1 MAAFDTASPA
11 SSISGT
17 QSEPRSTLSRRQRP
31 PDIDIT
37 AAMQNRIPLR
47 ATKESRSGKRESR
60 LGFRSIF
67 ARHRGSSDGDEIRAA
82 RNVARAGKRDSIT
95 VDRDGNP
102 SYGLRPTA
110 AQSETHLAPMSAD
123 GPFLRPR
130 TSTIK
135 SPTFMAPR
143 SPLGPAGKRRGSL
156 ATWDPVP
163 LFQAY
168 PQAVR
173 TATLPAC
180 VQADS
185 LLRAHQKRELINNSN
200 INHPDLGDQK
210 ALFVDMARKK
220 HRRNSSSVKL
230 DWTTKLYVLVTSGYL
245 LQYSGDGTH
254 DRLPEKVIQLCK
266 DSAAFAS
273 DIIPGKHWVLQV
285 SSVFEEGA
293 LTSQDT
299 RSLFGKFGMREKE
312 KRLASDILMVFEN
325 VDDMED
331 WMSFLRREIESLGG
345 KRPVTETGAPK
356 EHVQHTP
363 LRTHSS
369 QRALVVRDPHRFGSV
384 TSPET
389 RWDAP
394 VALDEPEMHIDA
406 TMTELPL
413 DRSFDDNS
421 TTNSFVSQD
430 GRQLDGLRDSS
441 NRYSFTSAA
450 RTIVTSD
457 SSPSNSPIRDS
468 FGSLISNSDEP
479 TPLAEETEIRRRPN
493 AAEIED
499 RRQSYRTNNMV
510 HDISASPAHRAH
522 SSLSSI
528 QEPPNFSLPYA
539 GTRRRSATHDAVHV
553 HNAHG
558 ASGRPPRRMRRP
570 PPSALGLSRPLSI
583 VADTPSPSKLS
594 PTPRSPLKTD
604 DSTGASQRPT
614 SPSMFAG
621 WTPGNAKPEYDLSSR
636 ASSRGSLRTSYQV
649 SVHNSPRKYA
659 SMTTLRPAADDSVWG
674 EAPKFDLPIHA
685 AFSRP
690 ALRDGAE
697 DPAGIPRSMS
707 SMGTYESSG
716 RSRSPI
722 IRAAAAKKR
731 ASMCSLPSVKVSPRH
746 RSVSMFPTTATSRHR
761 DLSADG
767 RTPSPPSPSPS
778 PHRGPKRGSAMTIP
792 GYAGQKR
799 SRPSSPRTNN
809 NNNITLINRRS
820 LPQMPHLHPQQNSPL
835 LPPPAPPPTKAL
847 PPIPP
852 QARKRRSS
860 SIPPRMG
867 MRTPATLVGGEI

>member
-1 MAAFDTASPA
+1 MADSDIA
-11 SSISGT
+11 SSASNTSGGS
-17 QSEPRSTLSRRQRP
+17 SEARTTLSRRQRP

-37 AAMQNRIPLR
+37 AAMGNRIPLR
-47 ATKESRSGKRESR
+47 AEKEARSGRRESR

-67 ARHRGSSDGDEIRAA
+67 ARHRGSGEADEIKAA
-82 RNVARAGKRDSIT
+82 RNIARAGKRESVT
-95 VDRDGNP
+95 AEKDGSP
-102 SYGLRPTA
+102 QYALRPIA
-110 AQSETHLAPMSAD
+110 VQSETHLAPVSAD
-123 GPFLRPR
+123 GPLLRPR

-143 SPLGPAGKRRGSL
+143 SPMGPTSKRRGSL

-180 VQADS
+180 IQADS
-185 LLRAHQKRELINNSN
+185 LLRAHHKREMINNTN

-220 HRRNSSSVKL
+220 HRRNSSSFKL

-285 SSVFEEGA
+285 SSVFEEG
-293 LTSQDT
+293 TVMSQDT

-312 KRLASDILMVFEN
+312 KRQASDILMVFEN
-325 VDDMED
+325 VGDMED

-356 EHVQHTP
+356 EPVE
-363 LRTHSS
+363 HSQLKSQPS
-369 QRALVVRDPHRFGSV
+369 QRALVVRDPYRFAPAV

-389 RWDAP
+389 RWDTSITF
-394 VALDEPEMHIDA
+394 DEPELHLDA
-406 TMTELPL
+406 TLTELPL

-421 TTNSFVSQD
+421 TTNSIVSQD

-479 TPLAEETEIRRRPN
+479 TPLAETTEIRRRPN

-499 RRQSYRTNNMV
+499 RRQSYRTSNVV
-510 HDISASPAHRAH
+510 HDMNAGPAPHRTHA
-522 SSLSSI
+522 SLSSI

-539 GTRRRSATHDAVHV
+539 GARRRSSTQDAVHV
-553 HNAHG
+553 HNSHG

-604 DSTGASQRPT
+604 DSNGLSQRPN
-614 SPSMFAG
+614 SPSMFTNWMAG
-621 WTPGNAKPEYDLSSR
+621 DPKPEYDLSSR
-636 ASSRGSLRTSYQV
+636 ASSRGSMRTSYQV

-659 SMTTLRPAADDSVWG
+659 SMHTLRPADDSVWG
-674 EAPKFDLPIHA
+674 ETPKFDLPIHA
-685 AFSRP
+685 ALSGSSLFDR
-690 ALRDGAE
+690 AE
-697 DPAGIPRSMS
+697 AAAEIPRSMS
-707 SMGTYESSG
+707 SMDSYETSG

-722 IRAAAAKKR
+722 IRAAAAQKR
-731 ASMCSLPSVKVSPRH
+731 ASMCSLPSAKSSPRH
-746 RSVSMFPTTATSRHR
+746 RSVSMFPTTSRHR
-761 DLSADG
+761 GSALSYRDEG
-767 RTPSPPSPSPS
+767 NRSRDKSPSPQ
-778 PHRGPKRGSAMTIP
+778 RGPRRGSAMTIP
-792 GYAGQKR
+792 GHTQKQSGR
-799 SRPSSPRTNN
+799 STKLN
-809 NNNITLINRRS
+809 NRRS
-820 LPQMPHLHPQQNSPL
+820 LPQMPHAHAQNSPL

-847 PPIPP
+847 PPIP
-852 QARKRRSS
+852 QAKKKRRSS
-860 SIPPRMG
+860 SIPPNVG
-867 MRTPATLVGGEI
+867 MRNSATLVGGEI

>member
-1 MAAFDTASPA
+1 MADFDTASPA
-11 SSISGT
+11 SSSST
-17 QSEPRSTLSRRQRP
+17 SATSVEPRTTISRRQRP

-37 AAMQNRIPLR
+37 AAMGNRIPLR
-47 ATKESRSGKRESR
+47 PTKEARSSKRESR

-67 ARHRGSSDGDEIRAA
+67 ARHRGSGEADEVKAA
-82 RNVARAGKRDSIT
+82 RNVARAGKRESLTADK
-95 VDRDGNP
+95 DGSP
-102 SYGLRPTA
+102 PYALRPTA
-110 AQSETHLAPMSAD
+110 VQSETHLAPMSAD
-123 GPFLRPR
+123 GPQLRPR

-143 SPLGPAGKRRGSL
+143 SPLGPSGKRRGSL

-293 LTSQDT
+293 LVSQDT

-356 EHVQHTP
+356 EPVEHIQLKSQP
-363 LRTHSS
+363 S
-369 QRALVVRDPHRFGSV
+369 QRALVVRDPHRFVPAV
-384 TSPET
+384 TSPES
-389 RWDAP
+389 RWDAS
-394 VALDEPEMHIDA
+394 VTFDEPELHLDA
-406 TMTELPL
+406 TLTEMLP

-499 RRQSYRTNNMV
+499 RRQSYRTSNMV
-510 HDISASPAHRAH
+510 HDISAGQTPHRAH

-528 QEPPNFSLPYA
+528 QEPPNFSLPYS
-539 GTRRRSATHDAVHV
+539 GTRRRSATQDAVHV
-553 HNAHG
+553 HNAHS

-594 PTPRSPLKTD
+594 PSPRSPLKTD
-604 DSTGASQRPT
+604 DSTNISERPN
-614 SPSMFAG
+614 SPSMFTG
-621 WTPGNAKPEYDLSSR
+621 WTSGNAKPEYDLSSR

-659 SMTTLRPAADDSVWG
+659 SMQTLRPTDNSVWG
-674 EAPKFDLPIHA
+674 ETPKFDLPIHA
-685 AFSRP
+685 AFSGSS
-690 ALRDGAE
+690 LRDRADEAAE
-697 DPAGIPRSMS
+697 IPRSMS
-707 SMGTYESSG
+707 SMDNYESSS

-722 IRAAAAKKR
+722 IRAAAAQKR
-731 ASMCSLPSVKVSPRH
+731 ASMCSLPSAKVSPRH
-746 RSVSMFPTTATSRHR
+746 RSVSMFPTTSRHR
-761 DLSADG
+761 GTGHSSHTESRAI
-767 RTPSPPSPSPS
+767 SPSPR
-778 PHRGPKRGSAMTIP
+778 RGPHRGSAMTIP
-792 GYAGQKR
+792 GHGQK
-799 SRPSSPRTNN
+799 SSGSSSPRSSSILN
-809 NNNITLINRRS
+809 NRRS
-820 LPQMPHLHPQQNSPL
+820 LPQMPHLQGQNSPL

-867 MRTPATLVGGEI
+867 MRTPVTMVGGEI

>member
-1 MAAFDTASPA
+1 MADFETASPA
-11 SSISGT
+11 SSAST
-17 QSEPRSTLSRRQRP
+17 TSSEPRTTISRRQRP

-37 AAMQNRIPLR
+37 AAMENRIPLR
-47 ATKESRSGKRESR
+47 PSKEARSGKRESR

-67 ARHRGSSDGDEIRAA
+67 ARHRGTGEADEIKAA
-82 RNVARAGKRDSIT
+82 RNVARAGKRESMSA
-95 VDRDGNP
+95 DRDGN
-102 SYGLRPTA
+102 STYGLRPTA
-110 AQSETHLAPMSAD
+110 VQSETHLAPLSAD
-123 GPFLRPR
+123 GPILRPR

-143 SPLGPAGKRRGSL
+143 SPLGPTSKRRGSL

-173 TATLPAC
+173 SATLPAC
-180 VQADS
+180 TQADS

-285 SSVFEEGA
+285 SSVFEDGA
-293 LTSQDT
+293 ITSQDT

-356 EHVQHTP
+356 EPVEHTQLKSQP
-363 LRTHSS
+363 S
-369 QRALVVRDPHRFGSV
+369 QRALVVRDPYRFAPTV
-384 TSPET
+384 TSPEA
-389 RWDAP
+389 RWDAT
-394 VALDEPEMHIDA
+394 VAFDEPELHLDA
-406 TMTELPL
+406 TLTELLP

-468 FGSLISNSDEP
+468 FGSLISSSDEP

-499 RRQSYRTNNMV
+499 RRQSYRTSNMV
-510 HDISASPAHRAH
+510 HDINAAPAPHRAH

-528 QEPPNFSLPYA
+528 QEPPNFSLPYS
-539 GTRRRSATHDAVHV
+539 GTRRRSATQDSVHV
-553 HNAHG
+553 HTAHG

-594 PTPRSPLKTD
+594 PPPQSPLKTD
-604 DSTGASQRPT
+604 DSTSISQRPN

-621 WTPGNAKPEYDLSSR
+621 WTAGNTKPEYDLASR
-636 ASSRGSLRTSYQV
+636 ASSRGSMRTSYQV

-659 SMTTLRPAADDSVWG
+659 SMQTLRSTNDPVFG
-674 EAPKFDLPIHA
+674 ETPKFDLPIHA
-685 AFSRP
+685 AFSGTS
-690 ALRDGAE
+690 LRDRAE
-697 DPAGIPRSMS
+697 EAAEIPRSMS
-707 SMGTYESSG
+707 SMDTYETSG

-722 IRAAAAKKR
+722 IRAAAAQKR
-731 ASMCSLPSVKVSPRH
+731 ASMCSLPSGKVSPRH
-746 RSVSMFPTTATSRHR
+746 RSVSMFPTTSRHR
-761 DLSADG
+761 ATGQSSHRDEITTEG
-767 RTPSPPSPSPS
+767 RATSPS
-778 PHRGPKRGSAMTIP
+778 PHRGPRRGSAMTIP
-792 GYAGQKR
+792 GHGQKQ
-799 SRPSSPRTNN
+799 SGSSSPRSSSILN
-809 NNNITLINRRS
+809 NRRS
-820 LPQMPHLHPQQNSPL
+820 LPQMPHAHAQNSPL

-847 PPIPP
+847 PPIP

-860 SIPPRMG
+860 SIPPRIG
-867 MRTPATLVGGEI
+867 MRTPATMVGGEI

>member
-1 MAAFDTASPA
+1 M
-11 SSISGT
+11 
-17 QSEPRSTLSRRQRP
+17 E
-31 PDIDIT
+31 
-37 AAMQNRIPLR
+37 NRTPLR
-47 ATKESRSGKRESR
+47 PTKESRSGKREPR

-67 ARHRGSSDGDEIRAA
+67 ARHRGSSEGDEIRAA
-82 RNVARAGKRDSIT
+82 RNVARAGKRDST
-95 VDRDGNP
+95 TLDKDGNP

-110 AQSETHLAPMSAD
+110 AQSETQIAPLSAD
-123 GPFLRPR
+123 GPLPRPR
-130 TSTIK
+130 SSTIK
-135 SPTFMAPR
+135 SPNFMAPR
-143 SPLGPAGKRRGSL
+143 SPLGPPSKRRGSL

-173 TATLPAC
+173 TANLPAC

-185 LLRAHQKRELINNSN
+185 LLRAHQKREMINNSS

-210 ALFVDMARKK
+210 ALFADMARKK
-220 HRRNSSSVKL
+220 HRRNSLSVKL

-266 DSAAFAS
+266 HSAAFAS

-285 SSVFEEGA
+285 SSVFEDGA
-293 LTSQDT
+293 LASPDT
-299 RSLFGKFGMREKE
+299 RSLFGKFGMRERE
-312 KRLASDILMVFEN
+312 KRVASDILMVFEN

-331 WMSFLRREIESLGG
+331 WMSLLRREIEALGG

-356 EHVQHTP
+356 EHVEHTP
-363 LRTHSS
+363 LKSHPS
-369 QRALVVRDPHRFGSV
+369 QRALVVRDPHRFGPVS
-384 TSPET
+384 SPET

-394 VALDEPEMHIDA
+394 AAFDEPELHIEA
-406 TMTELPL
+406 TLTELPL

-430 GRQLDGLRDSS
+430 GRQLDCLRDSS

-479 TPLAEETEIRRRPN
+479 TPLAEEVEIRRRPN

-510 HDISASPAHRAH
+510 HDISAGPVSHRAH

-528 QEPPNFSLPYA
+528 QEPPNFSLPYS
-539 GTRRRSATHDAVHV
+539 GTRRRSATQDAIHV

-594 PTPRSPLKTD
+594 PTSRNPLETD

-621 WTPGNAKPEYDLSSR
+621 WTPGNAKPEYDLSSP
-636 ASSRGSLRTSYQV
+636 ASSCGSLRTSYQV

-659 SMTTLRPAADDSVWG
+659 SMNTLRPVDDAVWAG
-674 EAPKFDLPIHA
+674 ALEFDLPIRGA
-685 AFSRP
+685 LSGSS
-690 ALRDGAE
+690 LRDVAE

-707 SMGTYESSG
+707 SMDTYESSG

-722 IRAAAAKKR
+722 IRAAAAQKR
-731 ASMCSLPSVKVSPRH
+731 ASMCSLPSMKMSPRH
-746 RSVSMFPTTATSRHR
+746 RSVSMFPTTSRHR
-761 DLSADG
+761 DLAADI
-767 RTPSPPSPSPS
+767 RAASPS
-778 PHRGPKRGSAMTIP
+778 PHLGPKRASAMTIP
-792 GYAGQKR
+792 GYAGQKQPR
-799 SRPSSPRTNN
+799 SMSPRTSNTILN
-809 NNNITLINRRS
+809 NRRS
-820 LPQMPHLHPQQNSPL
+820 LPQMPHLHPQNSPL
-835 LPPPAPPPTKAL
+835 LPPPVPPPTKAL
-847 PPIPP
+847 PPIP
-852 QARKRRSS
+852 QARKTRSS

-867 MRTPATLVGGEI
+867 IRTPATLVGGAV

>member
-1 MAAFDTASPA
+1 MADFDTASPA

-17 QSEPRSTLSRRQRP
+17 QSEPRPTLSRRQRP

-37 AAMQNRIPLR
+37 AAMENRIPLR
-47 ATKESRSGKRESR
+47 ATKETRSGKRESR

-67 ARHRGSSDGDEIRAA
+67 ARHRGSGEADEIRAA
-82 RNVARAGKRDSIT
+82 RNVARAGKRESIT
-95 VDRDGNP
+95 VDKDGNP

-110 AQSETHLAPMSAD
+110 VQSETHLAPLSAD
-123 GPFLRPR
+123 GPVLRPR

-143 SPLGPAGKRRGSL
+143 SPLGPSGKRRGSL

-293 LTSQDT
+293 LVSQDT

-356 EHVQHTP
+356 EPVEHTP
-363 LRTHSS
+363 LKTHSS
-369 QRALVVRDPHRFGSV
+369 QRALVVRDPHRFGPAV

-389 RWDAP
+389 RWDAS
-394 VALDEPEMHIDA
+394 AAFDEPELHLDA
-406 TMTELPL
+406 TLTELPL

-499 RRQSYRTNNMV
+499 RRQSYRTSNMV
-510 HDISASPAHRAH
+510 HDISAGPVAHRAH

-528 QEPPNFSLPYA
+528 QEPPNFSLPYS
-539 GTRRRSATHDAVHV
+539 GTRRRSATQDPVHV

-594 PTPRSPLKTD
+594 PPPQSPLKSD
-604 DSTGASQRPT
+604 DSASVSQRPT

-636 ASSRGSLRTSYQV
+636 ASSRGSMRTSYQV

-659 SMTTLRPAADDSVWG
+659 SMHTLRPAADDSVWG
-674 EAPKFDLPIHA
+674 ETPKFDLPIHT
-685 AFSRP
+685 AFSGSS
-690 ALRDGAE
+690 LRDRAD
-697 DPAGIPRSMS
+697 DPAEIPRSMS
-707 SMGTYESSG
+707 SMDTYETSG

-722 IRAAAAKKR
+722 IRAAAAQKR
-731 ASMCSLPSVKVSPRH
+731 ASMCSLPSAKVSPRH
-746 RSVSMFPTTATSRHR
+746 RSVSMFPTTSRHR
-761 DLSADG
+761 MTELATEG
-767 RTPSPPSPSPS
+767 RAASPS
-778 PHRGPKRGSAMTIP
+778 PHRRPQRGSAMTIP
-792 GYAGQKR
+792 GHKGQKH
-799 SRPSSPRTNN
+799 SRPCSPRSSPGVLN
-809 NNNITLINRRS
+809 NRRS
-820 LPQMPHLHPQQNSPL
+820 LPQMPHMHSQNSPL

-847 PPIPP
+847 PPIP

>member
-1 MAAFDTASPA
+1 MPEFDIASPA
-11 SSISGT
+11 SSTSGSS
-17 QSEPRSTLSRRQRP
+17 SEARTTVSRRQRP
-31 PDIDIT
+31 PDLDIT
-37 AAMQNRIPLR
+37 AAMENRIPLR
-47 ATKESRSGKRESR
+47 AEKEVRSGRRESR

-67 ARHRGSSDGDEIRAA
+67 ARHRGSSEPDELKAA
-82 RNVARAGKRDSIT
+82 RNVARAGKRESLSADK
-95 VDRDGNP
+95 DGSP

-110 AQSETHLAPMSAD
+110 AHSETYLAPASAD

-135 SPTFMAPR
+135 SPPFMAPR
-143 SPLGPAGKRRGSL
+143 SPLGPNGKRRGSL

-180 VQADS
+180 MQADS
-185 LLRAHQKRELINNSN
+185 LLRAHYKREIINNSN

-210 ALFVDMARKK
+210 ALFADMARKK
-220 HRRNSSSVKL
+220 HRRNSSSIKL
-230 DWTTKLYVLVTSGYL
+230 DWTSKLYVLVTSGYL

-293 LTSQDT
+293 IVSQDT

-312 KRLASDILMVFEN
+312 KRQASDILMVFEN

-356 EHVQHTP
+356 EPVEPSKLKAQP
-363 LRTHSS
+363 S
-369 QRALVVRDPHRFGSV
+369 QRAIVVRDPFRFV
-384 TSPET
+384 PALTSPET
-389 RWDAP
+389 RWDASITF
-394 VALDEPEMHIDA
+394 DEPELHLDA
-406 TMTELPL
+406 TLTELLP

-457 SSPSNSPIRDS
+457 SSPSNSPLRDS

-479 TPLAEETEIRRRPN
+479 TPLAEEMEIRRRPN

-499 RRQSYRTNNMV
+499 RRQSYRTSNVV
-510 HDISASPAHRAH
+510 HDMNAIPTPHKAH

-528 QEPPNFSLPYA
+528 QEPPNFSLPYSGA
-539 GTRRRSATHDAVHV
+539 RRRSATQDYVHV

-558 ASGRPPRRMRRP
+558 TSGRPPRRMRRP

-604 DSTGASQRPT
+604 DSAGVSPRPN
-614 SPSMFAG
+614 SPSMFTSWSAG
-621 WTPGNAKPEYDLSSR
+621 NNKPEYDLSSR
-636 ASSRGSLRTSYQV
+636 ASSRGSMRTSYQV

-659 SMTTLRPAADDSVWG
+659 SMHTLRPTDDSLWA
-674 EAPKFDLPIHA
+674 ETPKADLPTHVALSGSSLLDRADA
-685 AFSRP
+685 A
-690 ALRDGAE
+690 AE
-697 DPAGIPRSMS
+697 IPRSMS
-707 SMGTYESSG
+707 SLDNYESSG

-722 IRAAAAKKR
+722 IRAAAAQKR
-731 ASMCSLPSVKVSPRH
+731 ASMCSLPSAMDSPRH
-746 RSVSMFPTTATSRHR
+746 RSVSMFPTTSRRRAH
-761 DLSADG
+761 
-767 RTPSPPSPSPS
+767 TPSYRDEATERRARSPSPE
-778 PHRGPKRGSAMTIP
+778 RGPRRGSAMTIP
-792 GYAGQKR
+792 GHGQKQ
-799 SRPSSPRTNN
+799 SGPSAK
-809 NNNITLINRRS
+809 LINRRS
-820 LPQMPHLHPQQNSPL
+820 LPQMPHAQPQNSPL

-847 PPIPP
+847 PPIP

-867 MRTPATLVGGEI
+867 MRDHATLVV

>member
-1 MAAFDTASPA
+1 MDFDTASPT
-11 SSISGT
+11 SSSSAT
-17 QSEPRSTLSRRQRP
+17 SSEPRTTISRRQRP

-37 AAMQNRIPLR
+37 AAMENRIPLR
-47 ATKESRSGKRESR
+47 ATKEARSSKRESR

-67 ARHRGSSDGDEIRAA
+67 ARHRGSGEADEIKAA
-82 RNVARAGKRDSIT
+82 RNVARAGKRESMT
-95 VDRDGNP
+95 VDKDGSP
-102 SYGLRPTA
+102 PYALRPTA
-110 AQSETHLAPMSAD
+110 VQSETHLAPVSAD

-143 SPLGPAGKRRGSL
+143 SPLGPTTKRRGSL

-285 SSVFEEGA
+285 SSVFEDGA
-293 LTSQDT
+293 VVSQDT

-356 EHVQHTP
+356 EPVEHTQLKSQP
-363 LRTHSS
+363 S
-369 QRALVVRDPHRFGSV
+369 QRALVVRDPYKFVPAV
-384 TSPET
+384 TSPES
-389 RWDAP
+389 RWDAS
-394 VALDEPEMHIDA
+394 VAFDEPELHLDA
-406 TMTELPL
+406 TLTELLP

-499 RRQSYRTNNMV
+499 RRQSYRTSNMV
-510 HDISASPAHRAH
+510 HDISAGQPPHKAH

-528 QEPPNFSLPYA
+528 QEPPNFSLPYS
-539 GTRRRSATHDAVHV
+539 GTRRRSATQDSVHV

-558 ASGRPPRRMRRP
+558 APGRPPRRMRRP

-594 PTPRSPLKTD
+594 PPPRSPLKTD
-604 DSTGASQRPT
+604 DSTGIPERPN

-621 WTPGNAKPEYDLSSR
+621 WSAGNAKPEYDLSSR
-636 ASSRGSLRTSYQV
+636 ASSRGSMRTSYQV

-659 SMTTLRPAADDSVWG
+659 SMHTLRPTDDSVWG
-674 EAPKFDLPIHA
+674 GETPKFDLPIHA
-685 AFSRP
+685 AFSGSS
-690 ALRDGAE
+690 LRDRAE
-697 DPAGIPRSMS
+697 EAAEIPRSMS
-707 SMGTYESSG
+707 SMDTYETSG

-722 IRAAAAKKR
+722 IRAAAAQKR
-731 ASMCSLPSVKVSPRH
+731 ASMCSLPSVKASPRH
-746 RSVSMFPTTATSRHR
+746 RSVSMFPTTSRHR
-761 DLSADG
+761 APAQSSHRDELTPGG
-767 RTPSPPSPSPS
+767 RATSPS
-778 PHRGPKRGSAMTIP
+778 PHRGPRRGSAMTIP
-792 GYAGQKR
+792 GHGQKQ
-799 SRPSSPRTNN
+799 SGSSSPRSSNKLN
-809 NNNITLINRRS
+809 NRRS
-820 LPQMPHLHPQQNSPL
+820 LPQMPHAHAQSSPL

-847 PPIPP
+847 PPIP

-867 MRTPATLVGGEI
+867 MRTPATLVGGDI

>member
-1 MAAFDTASPA
+1 MADFDTASPA
-11 SSISGT
+11 TSSSSAT
-17 QSEPRSTLSRRQRP
+17 SSEPRSTLSRRQRP

-37 AAMQNRIPLR
+37 AAMENRIPLR
-47 ATKESRSGKRESR
+47 PTKEARSSRRESR

-67 ARHRGSSDGDEIRAA
+67 ARHRGSGEADEIKAA
-82 RNVARAGKRDSIT
+82 RNVARAGKRESMTADK
-95 VDRDGNP
+95 DGSP
-102 SYGLRPTA
+102 PYALRPTA
-110 AQSETHLAPMSAD
+110 VQSETHLAPASAD

-143 SPLGPAGKRRGSL
+143 SPLGPTTKRRGSL

-285 SSVFEEGA
+285 SSVFEDGA
-293 LTSQDT
+293 LISQDT

-356 EHVQHTP
+356 EPVEHTQLKSQP
-363 LRTHSS
+363 S
-369 QRALVVRDPHRFGSV
+369 QRALVVRDPYRFV
-384 TSPET
+384 PAMTSPES
-389 RWDAP
+389 RWDAS
-394 VALDEPEMHIDA
+394 VTFDEPELHLDA
-406 TMTELPL
+406 TLTELLP

-499 RRQSYRTNNMV
+499 RRQSYRTSNMV
-510 HDISASPAHRAH
+510 HDISAGQAPHKAH

-528 QEPPNFSLPYA
+528 QEPPNFSLPYS
-539 GTRRRSATHDAVHV
+539 GTRRRSATQDSVHV

-594 PTPRSPLKTD
+594 PPPRSPLKTD
-604 DSTGASQRPT
+604 DSTAISERPN
-614 SPSMFAG
+614 SPSMFTG
-621 WTPGNAKPEYDLSSR
+621 WTAGNAKPEYDLSSR
-636 ASSRGSLRTSYQV
+636 ASSRGSMRTSYQV

-659 SMTTLRPAADDSVWG
+659 SMHTLRPTDDSVWG
-674 EAPKFDLPIHA
+674 GETSKFDLPIHA
-685 AFSRP
+685 AFSGSS
-690 ALRDGAE
+690 LRDRADEAAE
-697 DPAGIPRSMS
+697 IPRSMS
-707 SMGTYESSG
+707 SMDTYETSG

-722 IRAAAAKKR
+722 IRAAAAQKR
-731 ASMCSLPSVKVSPRH
+731 ASMCSLPSAKSPRH
-746 RSVSMFPTTATSRHR
+746 RSVSMFPTTSRHR
-761 DLSADG
+761 ATAQSSHRDELTPGG
-767 RTPSPPSPSPS
+767 RATSPS
-778 PHRGPKRGSAMTIP
+778 PHRGPRRGSAMTIP
-792 GYAGQKR
+792 GHGQKQ
-799 SRPSSPRTNN
+799 SGSSSPRGS
-809 NNNITLINRRS
+809 NILNNRRS
-820 LPQMPHLHPQQNSPL
+820 LPQMPHGHAQNSPL

-847 PPIPP
+847 PPIP

-867 MRTPATLVGGEI
+867 MRTPATLVGGDI